1 MLRRTGYDVI
11 HATTAL
17 VARETVEREEHG
29 AGIDVVLSD
38 LRLPDGSGL
47 DLMRDLS
54 TKHGL
59 RGIAL
64 SGFGMDTDRA
74 QSIAAG
80 FSRHLTK
87 PVNVTSVRTA
97 IADVLA
103 E

>member
-1 MLRRTGYDVI
+1 
-11 HATTAL
+11 
-17 VARETVEREEHG
+17 
-29 AGIDVVLSD
+29 
-38 LRLPDGSGL
+38 
-47 DLMRDLS
+47 MRDLS